1 MLRKRLRISQLSA
14 RDLLFAV
21 APFAIAVAAGLWLAY
36 QFVKPAPPDTL
47 VITTGDPEGGYH
59 HFAQRY
65 REILARD
72 GVRLEIET
80 SGGSLE
86 NVARLM
92 NKDSPV
98 EVGFVQGGTGSA
110 ANAPNLVSLGTMY
123 YEPLWV
129 FYRAPREISRLTELR
144 GKRIAV
150 GGDLSGTRALALML
164 LAVNHA
170 TQPPTRLVFQGGNA
184 ATELLLQGKI
194 DALFVV
200 GSPEAPV
207 IRRLLASPGVRLMSF
222 DRAEAYTRRFPF
234 LTQVVLPQG
243 ALDLARD
250 LPARNVTLLAPS
262 ATLVA
267 KDSLHPALAYLLL
280 RAASEVHGEPGLFA
294 RPGEFP
300 SGKDTDFPLSDEA
313 RRYYRSGPPFLQ
325 RYLPY
330 WAANLVDRLWVM
342 LLPIV
347 ALAIPLSRIVP
358 PLYVWRVRSRIYKWY
373 AKLKAV
379 ELELE
384 GERDP
389 GKLRKLLEQLDAIE
403 EAVNRIP
410 TPLAYI
416 DQLYTFR
423 LHIHLVRRRI
433 VLALER
439 ERSNVLPID

>member
-1 MLRKRLRISQLSA
+1 MVRKRLRISQLSG

-21 APFAIAVAAGLWLAY
+21 APLVVAVAAGLWLAY

-72 GVRLEIET
+72 GVKLEIET

-92 NKDSPV
+92 NEDSPV

-129 FYRAPREISRLTELR
+129 FYRAPHEITRLTELR

-170 TQPPTRLVFQGGNA
+170 TQPPTRLVFEGGNA

-250 LPARNVTLLAPS
+250 LPARDVTLLAPS

-280 RAASEVHGEPGLFA
+280 RAATEVHGEPGLFA

-358 PLYVWRVRSRIYKWY
+358 PLYAWRVHSRIYKWY

-379 ELELE
+379 ELDLE
-384 GERDP
+384 EERDP
-389 GKLRKLLEQLDAIE
+389 GKLRELLERLDAIE

-410 TPLAYI
+410 MPLAYT
-416 DQLYTFR
+416 DRLYTFR

-433 VLALER
+433 ALALAR
-439 ERSNVLPID
+439 ERSDVLPID